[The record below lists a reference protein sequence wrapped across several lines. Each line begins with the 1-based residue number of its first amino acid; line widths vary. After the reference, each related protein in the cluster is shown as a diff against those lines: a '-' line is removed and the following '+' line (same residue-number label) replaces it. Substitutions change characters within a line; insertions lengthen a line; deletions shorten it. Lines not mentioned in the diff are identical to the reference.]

1 MNVLTSQII
10 VKDKDNRE
18 NSCSSIIQSVGT
30 VGILEPLVVYKSTT
44 ESKKAGEDR
53 YVLVAGHRR
62 YKSAL
67 HFGLIVVPVNVIQ
80 KKMAVEAR
88 ALENI
93 DRANLDPLDE
103 SLEIKNLHDK
113 GYTQEE
119 IGLIM
124 GIPVSRVVRRSKLSN
139 LGKKARKLFKEGE
152 LSLAAAE
159 ELALVEEERQK
170 AILKRCNKDFSVK
183 TIKQSRWVEEGFPV
197 CRAPQ
202 EFQSEPG
209 CDGVPCKDCPH
220 NPASDQVLFTTDDVG
235 TCTNLECWVGKLM
248 AISERRS
255 VPIIESNRS
264 DLVAMEKILQEKGA
278 KITKR
283 TEVGWV
289 TAYDNGGQEYL
300 LASGESVFEHVEGRK
315 ADLSPKEKKLEKL
328 YNKYT
333 DARKDYAENVCKLH
347 YDIVRRLTSQLEKDS
362 ATDIYSL
369 YRKTCGE
376 VAKAWL
382 RDVTWGISDWM
393 ENYTDRESVN
403 QLSYE
408 AAIAV
413 ASCKAHKIVGPQE
426 YLPKWNLEEYVV
438 FQRGEELNFMTEI
451 CGEELPSA
459 EAVKNALDAME
470 DICRQWNEVTG
481 AKAPQESPEES
492 QQQNEAGEET
502 DA

>member
-18 NSCSSIIQSVGT
+18 NSCSSIIQSVGS

-62 YKSAL
+62 YKSAQ
-67 HFGLIVVPVNVIQ
+67 HFGLMEVPVNVIQ
-80 KKMAVEAR
+80 KKLAVEAR

-159 ELALVEEERQK
+159 ELALVKEESQK
-170 AILKRCNKDFSVK
+170 AILKRCLKDFSVK
-183 TIKQSRWVEEGFPV
+183 TIKQCRWMEEGFPI
-197 CRAPQ
+197 CRSPQ
-202 EFQSEPG
+202 EFRNEPG
-209 CDGVPCKDCPH
+209 FDGVPCKDCPH
-220 NPASDQVLFTTDDVG
+220 NPASDQVLFTTDDDG
-235 TCTNLECWVGKLM
+235 TCTNLDCWVGKLM
-248 AISERRS
+248 AISDKRD

-264 DLVAMEKILQEKGA
+264 DLVPLEKMLQEKGA
-278 KITKR
+278 QIIKR
-283 TEVGWV
+283 SDVGWV
-289 TAYDNGGQEYL
+289 TAYDNGGREFL
-300 LASGESVFEHVEGRK
+300 LATGETVYEHVDSNK
-315 ADLSPKEKKLEKL
+315 KDLSPKERKLEKI
-328 YNKYT
+328 YDKYAKVREKYT
-333 DARKDYAENVCKLH
+333 EDVCKLH
-347 YDIVRRLTSQLEKDS
+347 YDIVRHLTAQLEKDP
-362 ATDIYSL
+362 ATDL
-369 YRKTCGE
+369 YRKACE
-376 VAKAWL
+376 RMAKKWL
-382 RDVTWGISDWM
+382 HDDSWNNNNWI
-393 ENYTDRESVN
+393 ENYTGRDESVD
-403 QLSYE
+403 QLSPE
-408 AAIAV
+408 AALAV
-413 ASCKAHKIVGPQE
+413 ASCKARNITGPTDF
-426 YLPKWNLEEYVV
+426 LPRWDLEKYVV
-438 FQRGEELNFMTEI
+438 FNRGEELSFMTEI

-459 EAVKNALDAME
+459 APVINALNTME
-470 DICRQWNEVTG
+470 ELCKDWNKTTE
-481 AKAPQESPEES
+481 AKAP
-492 QQQNEAGEET
+492 EAA